1 MKSATVN
8 EIKKELQSLA
18 PEQVLQL
25 CMRLAKYK
33 KDNKEFFSYLLFEAH
48 NEAQY
53 IEQIKVDVGE
63 WFDEINFD
71 STYYVK
77 KTLRK
82 ILRHINK
89 QVKYSGI
96 KQTEV
101 ELLLY
106 FCAKCRDKNIP
117 IGESTALYNLYAAQI
132 KKIEKAMS
140 GMHEDL
146 QYDYVKELDGL
157 R

>member
-1 MKSATVN
+1 
-8 EIKKELQSLA
+8 
-18 PEQVLQL
+18 
-25 CMRLAKYK
+25 
-33 KDNKEFFSYLLFEAH
+33 
-48 NEAQY
+48 
-53 IEQIKVDVGE
+53 
-63 WFDEINFD
+63 
-71 STYYVK
+71 
-77 KTLRK
+77 
-82 ILRHINK
+82 
-89 QVKYSGI
+89 
-96 KQTEV
+96 V

>member
-33 KDNKEFFSYLLFEAH
+33 KDNKELLSYLLFEAH
-48 NEAQY
+48 NETQY
-53 IEQIKVDVGE
+53 IEQVKLDVDA
-63 WFDEINFD
+63 WFDEINF
-71 STYYVK
+71 SSIYFVK

-106 FCAKCRDKNIP
+106 FCGKCRDKSIP
-117 IGESTALYNLYAAQI
+117 IEDSTALYNLYEAQI
-132 KKIEKAMS
+132 KK
-140 GMHEDL
+140 
-146 QYDYVKELDGL
+146 
-157 R
+157 